1 MAFPFVLPVL
11 FLYMSLFKIYVI
23 LLVQVAA
30 VGTTLFVVLLGSL
43 LYEKHKYEK
52 EQAKLREP
60 ALERV
65 LKEEK

>member
-1 MAFPFVLPVL
+1 
-11 FLYMSLFKIYVI
+11 MSLFKIYVI

>member
-1 MAFPFVLPVL
+1 MAFPSVLPVL
-11 FLYMSLFKIYVI
+11 FLHVSLLITYVI
-23 LLVQVAA
+23 PFVQVAA

-65 LKEEK
+65 IKDQN